1 MDPNSDTQ
9 DVVETT
15 ATENTSVESQET
27 NSPET
32 ETQEPETAE
41 QSEND
46 EAKKEPEKPKRNRA
60 QERIEQLARENAE
73 LRRFKAE
80 SEAKQTEPKADAK
93 PTKPRI
99 EDFETYEE
107 YLKEHDAY
115 EEKLDEWRI
124 SEAERRIQEKQS
136 KASKETEQVQREAEY
151 EAVIAELADEGI
163 DIDHYAKKAE
173 QLPAL
178 PIQLVELGLSTKET
192 LLLAKDL
199 LDDEATYLELSRMS
213 PAQAILKIGQYIG
226 TKSTKSAPPVSK
238 APPPIKPVQANAP
251 AVRDPSKMSD
261 DEWYKAETQK
271 RNKGK

>member
-15 ATENTSVESQET
+15 ATENTGVESQET

-32 ETQEPETAE
+32 ETQEPEAGE
-41 QSEND
+41 LEKNG
-46 EAKKEPEKPKRNRA
+46 EPKEEPKKPKRDRA
-60 QERIEQLARENAE
+60 KERVEQAVSRALKAERELAEYKAKENAP
-73 LRRFKAE
+73 KAE
-80 SEAKQTEPKADAK
+80 AK
-93 PTKPRI
+93 PAKPRI

-163 DIDHYAKKAE
+163 DFDQYAKKAE
-173 QLPAL
+173 QMPVL

-199 LDDEATYLELSRMS
+199 LDDESTYLELSRMS

-226 TKSTKSAPPVSK
+226 AKSTKSVPPVSK

-251 AVRDPSKMSD
+251 ASRSISSMSD
-261 DEWYKAETQK
+261 AEATAYLESLRRK
-271 RNKGK
+271 

>member
-32 ETQEPETAE
+32 DTQEPENAE

-46 EAKKEPEKPKRNRA
+46 EAKKEPEKQKRNRA
-60 QERIEQLARENAE
+60 RERIEELARENAE

-80 SEAKQTEPKADAK
+80 SEAKQNAPKANEK
-93 PTKPRI
+93 PAKPRI
-99 EDFETYEE
+99 EDYETYEE

-178 PIQLVELGLSTKET
+178 PIQLFELGLPTKDT

>member
-32 ETQEPETAE
+32 ETQEPEAGE
-41 QSEND
+41 QQQDGEP
-46 EAKKEPEKPKRNRA
+46 KTEPEKPKRSRA

-80 SEAKQTEPKADAK
+80 SEAKQNAPKANEK
-93 PTKPRI
+93 PAKPRI
-99 EDFETYEE
+99 EDYETYEE

-163 DIDHYAKKAE
+163 DIDHYAKKVE

-178 PIQLVELGLSTKET
+178 PIQLFELGLPTKDT

>member
-32 ETQEPETAE
+32 DTQESEHAE

-46 EAKKEPEKPKRNRA
+46 EAKKEPEKQKRNRA
-60 QERIEQLARENAE
+60 RERIEELARENAE

-80 SEAKQTEPKADAK
+80 SEAKQNTPKANEK
-93 PTKPRI
+93 PAKPRI
-99 EDFETYEE
+99 EDYETYEE

-199 LDDEATYLELSRMS
+199 LDDDATYLELSRMS
-213 PAQAILKIGQYIG
+213 PAQAILKIGQYIS

>member
-32 ETQEPETAE
+32 ETQEPENAE

-46 EAKKEPEKPKRNRA
+46 EAKKEPEKQKRNRA
-60 QERIEQLARENAE
+60 RERIEELARENAE

-80 SEAKQTEPKADAK
+80 SEAKQNAPKANEK
-93 PTKPRI
+93 PAKPRI
-99 EDFETYEE
+99 EDYETYEE

-173 QLPAL
+173 QMPVL

-199 LDDEATYLELSRMS
+199 LDDEATYLELSRMP

-226 TKSTKSAPPVSK
+226 TKSPKSAPPISK
-238 APPPIKPVQANAP
+238 APPPIKPVQANAS
-251 AVRDPSKMSD
+251 VKRDAEKMSD
-261 DEWYKAETQK
+261 NEFLKS
-271 RNKGK
+271 RGL

>member
-32 ETQEPETAE
+32 DTQEPENAE

-80 SEAKQTEPKADAK
+80 SEAKQNAPKANEKPAK
-93 PTKPRI
+93 PLI
-99 EDFETYEE
+99 EDFESYE
-107 YLKEHDAY
+107 KWTKAHDEY

-163 DIDHYAKKAE
+163 DFDQYAKKAE
-173 QLPAL
+173 QMPVL

-238 APPPIKPVQANAP
+238 APPPIKPVQANAS
-251 AVRDPSKMSD
+251 VKRDAEKMSD
-261 DEWYKAETQK
+261 NEFLKS
-271 RNKGK
+271 RGL

>member
-1 MDPNSDTQ
+1 MDLNSDTQ

-32 ETQEPETAE
+32 EEQETETGE
-41 QSEND
+41 GQENGQP
-46 EAKKEPEKPKRNRA
+46 KTEPEKQKRNRA
-60 QERIEQLARENAE
+60 RERIEELARENAE

-80 SEAKQTEPKADAK
+80 SEAKQNAPKANEK
-93 PTKPRI
+93 PAKPRI
-99 EDFETYEE
+99 EDYETYEE

-226 TKSTKSAPPVSK
+226 TKSPKSAPPVSK

>member
-32 ETQEPETAE
+32 ENQEPETGE
-41 QSEND
+41 QQQNGEP
-46 EAKKEPEKPKRNRA
+46 KTEPEKQKRNRA
-60 QERIEQLARENAE
+60 RERIEELARENAE

-80 SEAKQTEPKADAK
+80 SEAKQNAPKANEK
-93 PTKPRI
+93 PAKPRI
-99 EDFETYEE
+99 EDYETYEE

-178 PIQLVELGLSTKET
+178 PIQLFELGLPTKDT

-238 APPPIKPVQANAP
+238 APPPIKPVQANAS
-251 AVRDPSKMSD
+251 VKRDAEKMSD
-261 DEWYKAETQK
+261 NEFLKS
-271 RNKGK
+271 RGL

>member
-32 ETQEPETAE
+32 ETQEPETGE
-41 QSEND
+41 QQEGG
-46 EAKKEPEKPKRNRA
+46 EPKPEPEKPKKNRA

-93 PTKPRI
+93 PTKPQI

-163 DIDHYAKKAE
+163 DIDHYTKKAE